1 MSIRLEPPAPI
12 GVEGTLQY
20 YYQLD
25 ELPEEYEVDA
35 ETVFDAGAVTVEDA
49 GTAYAKVEEILAGAE
64 NSDDLVLADLFEW
77 SIADSAENILAAA
90 EEITVADAEAV
101 SLAAE
106 ETATVAQAD
115 ELAELE
121 NFDDAY
127 ALADTA
133 ENLLAEDAAETVTAA
148 AAVSLAED
156 EVATIAQAE
165 ELLELENF
173 DKVYSLEDTAENL
186 VAEDASA
193 IVSGA
198 ESYLIAD
205 PEGSHIS
212 AATEADL
219 TLLEAAENADEFT
232 FGMEGETIE
241 LTTDTDVVGPEVEN
255 ADFQTSDADDII
267 EAVSAT
273 LSSAKTLN
281 ADDSIDG
288 GEGYDTLSVE
298 MQGNFGGFSEDGGV
312 VNVENIDLTSA
323 SSIGRT
329 FDATGVEG
337 AEKYTLD
344 ATEGALSLKD
354 LATGQNGDI
363 MLPVIL
369 CCENGAWKVSDAPA
383 PPLCLRFQEHCLP
396 R

>member
-1 MSIRLEPPAPI
+1 
-12 GVEGTLQY
+12 
-20 YYQLD
+20 
-25 ELPEEYEVDA
+25 
-35 ETVFDAGAVTVEDA
+35 
-49 GTAYAKVEEILAGAE
+49 
-64 NSDDLVLADLFEW
+64 
-77 SIADSAENILAAA
+77 
-90 EEITVADAEAV
+90 
-101 SLAAE
+101 
-106 ETATVAQAD
+106 
-115 ELAELE
+115 
-121 NFDDAY
+121 
-127 ALADTA
+127 
-133 ENLLAEDAAETVTAA
+133 
-148 AAVSLAED
+148 
-156 EVATIAQAE
+156 
-165 ELLELENF
+165 
-173 DKVYSLEDTAENL
+173 
-186 VAEDASA
+186 
-193 IVSGA
+193 
-198 ESYLIAD
+198 
-205 PEGSHIS
+205 
-212 AATEADL
+212 
-219 TLLEAAENADEFT
+219 
-232 FGMEGETIE
+232 
-241 LTTDTDVVGPEVEN
+241 
-255 ADFQTSDADDII
+255 
-267 EAVSAT
+267 VSAT